1 VTPEGPAS
9 GPQFDVPE
17 GELRLDLAYQ
27 FVAAQFPGAIPQ
39 EGIPPAFVLPG
50 VHEVRDR
57 FLALQR
63 DLAPLGLL
71 PFLRMQDGRPV
82 LRLLPRP
89 APGEWRWQVNL
100 ILLLATVVTTFLA
113 GYMLAGGLVSE
124 GYLQNAVTDGIW
136 YSASV
141 LFILGAHEMGH
152 KIASMLRGIDA
163 SLPYFIP
170 MVPLPPLPGTLG
182 AVIITRTPA
191 PNRDSLMDLGAS
203 GPIAGFVAA
212 IPVLIYGVSH
222 SVVVKASDI
231 AHMGSVPDPL
241 LIQWMVKI
249 IFNPPPDAAVIGHPL
264 LFAGWIGLLVT
275 GLNLLPAG
283 MLDGGHAVRAALGA
297 RAHVMLSYVG
307 LGLAV
312 LLGYYPMAIII
323 ALLIRRGHV
332 GPLDDITPLS
342 PSRRLVGLVLVA
354 IFIVSAVVLQPLF
367 AL

>member
-1 VTPEGPAS
+1 VTPERPAG
-9 GPQFDVPE
+9 GPQSDATV
-17 GELRLDLAYQ
+17 GGLRLDLAYQ
-27 FVAAQFPGAIPQ
+27 LVAAQFPGAILQ
-39 EGIPPAFVLPG
+39 DGTPPAFLLPAARG
-50 VHEVRDR
+50 IRDQ
-57 FLALQR
+57 FLRLQR
-63 DLAPLGLL
+63 GLAPLGFL
-71 PFLRMQDGRPV
+71 PFLRMEDGRPL

-89 APGEWRWQVNL
+89 PAGDWKWQVNL
-100 ILLLATVVTTFLA
+100 ALFLGTVVTTFLA
-113 GYMLAGGLVSE
+113 GYMLAGGLVRE

-152 KIASMLRGIDA
+152 KIASMIRGIDA

-203 GPIAGFVAA
+203 GPIAGFIAA
-212 IPVLIYGVSH
+212 IPVLLYGVSH
-222 SVVVKASDI
+222 SIVVKAGDI
-231 AHMGSVPDPL
+231 AHMESVPDPL
-241 LIQWMVKI
+241 LIQWLVKVLL
-249 IFNPPPDAAVIGHPL
+249 NPPPDAAVIGHPL

-283 MLDGGHAVRAALGA
+283 MLDGGHAIRAAMGP
-297 RAHVMLSYVG
+297 RAHLVLSYVG

-312 LLGYYPMAIII
+312 LLGYYPMAVII
-323 ALLIRRGHV
+323 ALLMRRGHV

-342 PSRRLVGLVLVA
+342 PSRRVIGVA
-354 IFIVSAVVLQPLF
+354 LIGIFVVSAVIIQSLF
-367 AL
+367 VP